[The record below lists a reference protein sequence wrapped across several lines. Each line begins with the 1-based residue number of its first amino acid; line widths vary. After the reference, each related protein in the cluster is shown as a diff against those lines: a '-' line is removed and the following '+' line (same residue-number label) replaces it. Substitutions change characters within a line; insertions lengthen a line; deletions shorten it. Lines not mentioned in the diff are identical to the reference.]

1 MTFDV
6 AQHNLSAGM
15 KMLLKKREEIDT
27 YNIQFGWDSNMSN
40 YCGKIVTISSVQHSL
55 IRIEEDGGNWM
66 WSCEAVASIIGF
78 GKPLKLEEL
87 I

>member
-1 MTFDV
+1 
-6 AQHNLSAGM
+6 
-15 KMLLKKREEIDT
+15 
-27 YNIQFGWDSNMSN
+27 MSN